1 MRRPFWQAAFFVAV
15 CHLIAAS
22 VYLWRFPAW
31 RAPDEGAHFAYIVH
45 LAQTRSLPVF
55 EGMGRGVTYEAHQP
69 PLYYLTALPFV
80 ASLLEDKAHHQ
91 TALYLLRFFSTLW
104 GLVVVLGAMGLAW
117 MLHADPQTRLP
128 ATLLAGLFAALL
140 PMHLL
145 VCASVGNDATAGA
158 MATATLLW
166 LCLSSQRP
174 SAEKRQTLMA
184 ALTAGVFCG
193 ASLLAKSSNLICLP
207 LALFALCLMPLN
219 PPLAPPSPTKKR
231 PAVPQSPRPSSLAP
245 RPFVVWWHGILLGI
259 CLAGFLLTAGWWLWR
274 NTVLYGD
281 PLALRA
287 FLEGFATSPKPSYFL
302 ERLQL
307 SLPTYLLMV
316 AQVTLF
322 TWLGIFG
329 EPNEAVKGLGRLMQG
344 TEPTASWALLCALI
358 GMGLLVG
365 MALGIVTM
373 GRESWRATREKAW
386 AKALAYA
393 LPILMTLLVFAEFV
407 QFNRHFFQ
415 AQARYFYPAHAAM
428 AVLFAEGVLRLAP
441 SHRAW
446 WAVGFVGVFLAILCG
461 IVGWLW
467 VPLSGR

>member
-1 MRRPFWQAAFFVAV
+1 MRRPFWQAAFFVAL
-15 CHLIAAS
+15 CHFAAAS
-22 VYLWRFPAW
+22 LYLWRFPAW

-45 LAQTRSLPVF
+45 LAQTHSLPIF

-80 ASLLEDKAHHQ
+80 ASLLKDKAHHQ

-104 GLVVVLGAMGLAW
+104 GLVVVSGAMGLAW
-117 MLHADPQTRLP
+117 MLHADPPTRLP
-128 ATLLAGLFAALL
+128 AALLAGLFAALL

-145 VCASVGNDATAGA
+145 VCASVGNDAAAGA
-158 MATATLLW
+158 TATATLLW
-166 LCLSSQRP
+166 LCLLLERP
-174 SAEKRQTLMA
+174 SSEQRQTLTA
-184 ALTAGVFCG
+184 ALAAGVLCG
-193 ASLLAKSSNLICLP
+193 ASLLAKSSNLVCLP
-207 LALFALCLMPLN
+207 LALLALCLMPPN
-219 PPLAPPSPTKKR
+219 SPIPSPTKKR
-231 PAVPQSPRPSSLAP
+231 LASQP
-245 RPFVVWWHGILLGI
+245 LRHLMARCGISWGI
-259 CLAGFLLTAGWWLWR
+259 CLGAFLLTAGWWLWR
-274 NTVLYGD
+274 NIVLYGD
-281 PLALRA
+281 PLAFRA
-287 FLEGFATSPKPSYFL
+287 FLEGFSTSPKPSYFL

-329 EPNEAVKGLGRLMQG
+329 EPNEAVKGLARLMQG
-344 TEPTASWALLCALI
+344 AEPTASWVFLCSLI

-373 GRESWRATREKAW
+373 GRQSWQAMGEKAG
-386 AKALAYA
+386 AKAFACA

-407 QFNRHFFQ
+407 QFNRYFFQ

-428 AVLFAEGVLRLAP
+428 AVLFAEGTLRLAP
-441 SHRAW
+441 PRRAS
-446 WAVGFVGVFLAILCG
+446 WAVVIVVFCLATLCA

>member
-1 MRRPFWQAAFFVAV
+1 MRRPFWQAAFFVAL
-15 CHLIAAS
+15 CHFAAAS
-22 VYLWRFPAW
+22 VYLWRFPPW

-104 GLVVVLGAMGLAW
+104 GLAVVLGAMGLAW
-117 MLHADPQTRLP
+117 MLHADPTTRLP
-128 ATLLAGLFAALL
+128 AALLAGLFAALL

-145 VCASVGNDATAGA
+145 VCASVGNDAAAGA

-166 LCLSSQRP
+166 LCLSLQRP
-174 SAEKRQTLMA
+174 SAEKRQTLTA
-184 ALTAGVFCG
+184 ALTAGVLCG

-219 PPLAPPSPTKKR
+219 PPVAPPSPTKKR
-231 PAVPQSPRPSSLAP
+231 SAVPQSPRPSPLVP
-245 RPFVVWWHGILLGI
+245 RPFIVGWRGILLGI

-281 PLALRA
+281 PLAFRA
-287 FLEGFATSPKPSYFL
+287 FLEGFSTSPKPSYFL

-344 TEPTASWALLCALI
+344 AEPTASWAFLCALI

-373 GRESWRATREKAW
+373 GRESWRAMQEKTW
-386 AKALAYA
+386 AKAFAYA

-446 WAVGFVGVFLAILCG
+446 WAVGFIGLFLAILCG

>member
-1 MRRPFWQAAFFVAV
+1 MRRSFWLVAFFVAS
-15 CHLIAAS
+15 CHFAAAS
-22 VYLWRFPAW
+22 LYLWRFPAW

-45 LAQTRSLPVF
+45 LAQTHSLPVF

-69 PLYYLTALPFV
+69 PLYYLTALPF
-80 ASLLEDKAHHQ
+80 ATSLLKDKAHHQ

-104 GLVVVLGAMGLAW
+104 GLVVVLGTLGLAW
-117 MLHADPQTRLP
+117 VLHADPPTRLP
-128 ATLLAGLFAALL
+128 AILLAGLFAALL

-145 VCASVGNDATAGA
+145 VCASVGNDAAAGA

-166 LCLSSQRP
+166 LCLLLQRP
-174 SAEKRQTLMA
+174 SSGKRQTLTA
-184 ALTAGVFCG
+184 ALVAGVLCG

-207 LALFALCLMPLN
+207 LALIASCLMPLN
-219 PPLAPPSPTKKR
+219 SPVPSPTKKR
-231 PAVPQSPRPSSLAP
+231 PVTQSPRHSSSITCHP
-245 RPFVVWWHGILLGI
+245 GWWRGILLSV
-259 CLAGFLLTAGWWLWR
+259 CLGAFLLTAGWWLWR
-274 NTVLYGD
+274 NIVLYGD
-281 PLALRA
+281 PLAFQA
-287 FLEGFATSPKPSYFL
+287 FLEGFSTSPKPSYFL

-344 TEPTASWALLCALI
+344 AEPTALWAFLCALI

-373 GRESWRATREKAW
+373 GRQSWQAMREKAW
-386 AKALAYA
+386 AKAFACT
-393 LPILMTLLVFAEFV
+393 LPILVVFLVFAEFV

-428 AVLFAEGVLRLAP
+428 ALLFAEGILRLAP
-441 SHRAW
+441 TRRAW
-446 WAVGFVGVFLAILCG
+446 WAVVIVVFCLATLCAV
-461 IVGWLW
+461 VGWLW